1 MEGWSGEPASTD
13 LPQQPASHS
22 LDLYFT
28 PAGNTFFLFFL
39 KGHKETH
46 RGTRLKEL
54 SVTLVERTA
63 GGGASHARLVLDGPP
78 EGSGKECL
86 AAGAPPRTAGRPRV
100 QLGESHRPPR
110 AESPTRIQEV
120 QRRPARGSRGS
131 SAPPAKW
138 GLRGLQLPAAH
149 PLTQPR
155 GAIVGSSRR
164 HVALTSLPARGPAA
178 GRAARKV
185 ARCGLR
191 PRRSGLRALPV
202 PGGVGAG
209 PALLRAPLV
218 RTRRARLPLAQVTEA
233 GRTHELQPAESPHAH
248 PGPRAPRVPYDDSR
262 LLAAS
267 LATPW
272 GPAPAL
278 RPRPGQH
285 AQRRAR

>member
-1 MEGWSGEPASTD
+1 MG
-13 LPQQPASHS
+13 LR
-22 LDLYFT
+22 
-28 PAGNTFFLFFL
+28 
-39 KGHKETH
+39 KGPVRNVWQLAHP
-46 RGTRLKEL
+46 RGQL
-54 SVTLVERTA
+54 
-63 GGGASHARLVLDGPP
+63 GGPGSN
-78 EGSGKECL
+78 SGKATAHPAPRARHAYRKCS
-86 AAGAPPRTAGRPRV
+86 GAPPGAPEVQARPL
-100 QLGESHRPPR
+100 QSGGSEASSSRPPTH
-110 AESPTRIQEV
+110 SPN
-120 QRRPARGSRGS
+120 
-131 SAPPAKW
+131 
-138 GLRGLQLPAAH
+138 
-149 PLTQPR
+149 PR

-278 RPRPGQH
+278 CPRPGQH